1 MPSSRNDLLNLRP
14 AIPSIQDDLEMSP
27 EEAFQNHTIRPV
39 LKFQNDLL
47 LAIYAEHVLKHK
59 SIFYKLTIP
68 KRLEFVKESLQKE
81 PLLKHTLLGTVIG
94 LFTNE
99 EFGIYQE
106 HEKELKRRISDMLI
120 QRFQDQIG
128 HFDE

>member
-1 MPSSRNDLLNLRP
+1 MPSSRNDLIKLRP
-14 AIPSIQDDLEMSP
+14 VIPSIQEDLEMRP
-27 EEAFQNHTIRPV
+27 EEAFQNQTIRPI
-39 LKFQNDLL
+39 LKFQNELL

-68 KRLEFVKESLQKE
+68 KRLEFVKESLQKD

-99 EFGIYQE
+99 EFALYQE
-106 HEKELKRRISDMLI
+106 HENELKRRISDMLI

>member
-1 MPSSRNDLLNLRP
+1 MISSRNDLIKLRP
-14 AIPSIQDDLEMSP
+14 AIPSIQQDLEMSP
-27 EEAFQNHTIRPV
+27 EETFQNQILRPV

-68 KRLEFVKESLQKE
+68 KRLEFVKESLQKD

-94 LFTNE
+94 LFTKE
-99 EFGIYQE
+99 EFILYQE
-106 HEKELKRRISDMLI
+106 HEKELKKRTSDMLI
-120 QRFQDQIG
+120 QRIQDQIG
-128 HFDE
+128 YFDE

>member
-1 MPSSRNDLLNLRP
+1 MTSSRNDLLKLRP
-14 AIPSIQDDLEMSP
+14 EIPSIQQDLEMSP
-27 EEAFQNHTIRPV
+27 EEAFQNQTIRPI

-68 KRLEFVKESLQKE
+68 KRLEFVKESLQKD
-81 PLLKHTLLGTVIG
+81 PLLKHTLIGAVIG

-99 EFGIYQE
+99 EFGIYLE
-106 HEKELKRRISDMLI
+106 HEKELKRRISDMLV

-128 HFDE
+128 YFDE

>member
-1 MPSSRNDLLNLRP
+1 MTSSRNDLLKLRP
-14 AIPSIQDDLEMSP
+14 EIPSIQQELEMNP
-27 EEAFQNHTIRPV
+27 EEAFQNQSIRPI
-39 LKFQNDLL
+39 LKFQNNLL
-47 LAIYAEHVLKHK
+47 LAIYAQHVLKHK

-68 KRLEFVKESLQKE
+68 KRLEFVKESLQKD
-81 PLLKHTLLGTVIG
+81 PLLKHTLLGAVIG

-99 EFGIYQE
+99 EFSLYLE
-106 HEKELKRRISDMLI
+106 HEKELKRRISDMLV